1 VIEVVPEAE
10 EADEA
15 LVVVVS
21 EALLRVDVWL
31 FLDVVVVVA
40 GAVVGEVEDVSL
52 PSVLVDLEL
61 GELELSPPAL
71 R

>member
-1 VIEVVPEAE
+1 MVPEAE